1 MACPHIVPGCGP
13 VDLFLAKQRYKIARR
28 QTKSAPQNGRILDI
42 GCGGYPLF
50 LTTVDF
56 AERYGLDRDI
66 GIGAEEKIKKDGIAL
81 INHNIE
87 EEGKLPFED
96 NYFDVVSM
104 LAVFEHIE
112 PAHLVRIHR
121 DIYRILKPGG
131 MYVMTTPAFWTAGLL
146 KFLAK
151 LRVISDVPI
160 KEHKASYNH
169 STVSSILQQAHFKT
183 DKLRSGYF
191 ELFMNMWVTARK

>member
-1 MACPHIVPGCGP
+1 MAWPRIVEGCRP
-13 VDLFLAKQRYKIARR
+13 VDLSLAKQRYKIAHR
-28 QTKSAPQNGRILDI
+28 QIKSVPGNGRILDI

-50 LTTVDF
+50 LISVDF
-56 AERYGLDRDI
+56 TEKYGLDKNI
-66 GIGAEEKIKKDGIAL
+66 SSSTKEKIREKGVTL

-87 EEGKLPFED
+87 DVKLPFED
-96 NYFDVVSM
+96 DYFDVVTM

-112 PAHLVRIHR
+112 PKHLVRIHT

-131 MYVMTTPAFWTAGLL
+131 MYIMTTPAFWTAGLL

-160 KEHKASYNH
+160 KEHKGSYKY
-169 STVSSILQQAHFKT
+169 SAVSSVLQEARFRR
-183 DKLRSGYF
+183 DKIRYGYF
-191 ELFMNMWVTARK
+191 ELFMNMWVTAAK

>member
-28 QTKSAPQNGRILDI
+28 QIRSAPNNGRILDI
-42 GCGGYPLF
+42 GCGGYPFF
-50 LTTVDF
+50 LTIVDF
-56 AERYGLDRDI
+56 AEKYGLDRDI
-66 GIGAEEKIKKDGIAL
+66 GIGDAEKIKKDGITL

-87 EEGKLPFED
+87 QDGQLPFED
-96 NYFDVVSM
+96 NYFDIVTM

-112 PAHLVRIHR
+112 PAHLVGIHR

-146 KFLAK
+146 KLLAK

-160 KEHKASYNH
+160 KEHKASYNR
-169 STVSSILQQAHFKT
+169 STVSSVLQQSYFEK
-183 DKLRSGYF
+183 DKLHFGYF
-191 ELFMNMWVTARK
+191 ELFMNMWAAVRK